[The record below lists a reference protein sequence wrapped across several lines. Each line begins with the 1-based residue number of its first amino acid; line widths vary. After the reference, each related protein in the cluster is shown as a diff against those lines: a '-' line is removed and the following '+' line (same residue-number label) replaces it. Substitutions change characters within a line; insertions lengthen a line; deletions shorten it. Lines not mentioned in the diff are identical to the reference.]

1 MFDRNTAR
9 GLFLIL
15 LSLIFG
21 LQSLRYSMGKIESAG
36 PGMFPLVI
44 SLLLF
49 AIGLA
54 TVVNARFIEKDP
66 MTFNFKN
73 IGIILGSLIVFGVLS
88 TYLNMIIGITVMVFC
103 ASFAATKYS
112 IVRNIQIAA
121 ALIAIALVFQK
132 LLGLELPLY

>member
-1 MFDRNTAR
+1 MIDRNTAR
-9 GLFLIL
+9 GLFLIF

-21 LQSLRYSMGKIESAG
+21 LQSFRYSMGKIESAG

-49 AIGLA
+49 VIGVA
-54 TVVNARFIEKDP
+54 TVLNARFIEKDP
-66 MTFNFKN
+66 MSFDFKN
-73 IGIILGSLIVFGVLS
+73 IGIILGSLLIFGILS
-88 TYLNMIIGITVMVFC
+88 TYVNMIVGIIVMVFC
-103 ASFAATKYS
+103 ASFAAAKYS